1 LARVLAVAATLT
13 LLTIG
18 GMQHALAGGR
28 VAMVLAAE
36 EYSNFKPSEV
46 GVKRAEDIAE
56 QLRARGFEAFV
67 ATNPANAAARAV
79 LRDFAAKTAGADLAI
94 AILSGHGLS
103 SAGQTFFLP
112 TNVAIERSTDL
123 LSRGLSVTNIAQIV
137 GKARAGGVCFFMTT
151 PNFDKPVDGVDV
163 KPQFE
168 GEVPKTAVTAFSNS
182 AKIPISRMDAAA
194 GLAANEVIGLLQKQ
208 PRADLRQ
215 LIAACGSQQLG
226 AVFGAATPVDLSPPP
241 PSRPETTEPRRE
253 TPPPPPVSAANPP
266 ASPSDSTAALEA
278 LERLI
283 DPRQVRRIQTKLQQ
297 MGLYGGPIDAV
308 IGVLTRQAIKDYQRQ
323 KGVVET
329 GFLTPDQ
336 LEALTR

>member
-1 LARVLAVAATLT
+1 
-13 LLTIG
+13 
-18 GMQHALAGGR
+18 
-28 VAMVLAAE
+28 MVLAAE
-36 EYSNFKPSEV
+36 EYANFKPSEV
-46 GVKRAEDIAE
+46 GVKRGEDIAE
-56 QLRARGFEAFV
+56 QLRARGFETFV

-94 AILSGHGLS
+94 AILIGYGLS

-123 LSRGLSVTNIAQIV
+123 LSRGLSVTNIAQIT

-151 PNFDKPVDGVDV
+151 PNFAKPVDGVDV

-168 GEVPKTAVTAFSNS
+168 GEVPKSAATAFSNS

-194 GLAANEVIGLLQKQ
+194 GLAANEVVSLLQKQ

-215 LIAACGSQQLG
+215 LIATCGSQQLG
-226 AVFGAATPVDLSPPP
+226 AVFGAATPVDLSLPP
-241 PSRPETTEPRRE
+241 PSRPEAERRE
-253 TPPPPPVSAANPP
+253 PPPPPPAAAASPP
-266 ASPSDSTAALEA
+266 ATAPDATLEA

-308 IGVLTRQAIKDYQRQ
+308 IGVLTRQAIRDYQRQ
-323 KGVVET
+323 ERAAET
-329 GFLTPDQ
+329 GFLTPAQ

>member
-1 LARVLAVAATLT
+1 
-13 LLTIG
+13 
-18 GMQHALAGGR
+18 MQHALAGGR

-36 EYSNFKPSEV
+36 EYANFKPSDV
-46 GVKRAEDIAE
+46 GVKRGEDLAEL
-56 QLRARGFEAFV
+56 LRARGFETFV
-67 ATNPANAAARAV
+67 VTNPANAAARAT

-94 AILSGHGLS
+94 AVLIGHGLS

-112 TNVAIERSTDL
+112 TNVTIERSTDL

-151 PNFDKPVDGVDV
+151 PNFAKPVDGVDV

-168 GEVPKTAVTAFSNS
+168 GEIAKTAVAAFSNS

-226 AVFGAATPVDLSPPP
+226 AVFGVSASVDLALPPP
-241 PSRPETTEPRRE
+241 TRPETAEPRRE
-253 TPPPPPVSAANPP
+253 SPPPVAAVTPP
-266 ASPSDSTAALEA
+266 AAAGSDSTAALEA

-297 MGLYGGPIDAV
+297 MGLYSGPLDAV
-308 IGVLTRQAIKDYQRQ
+308 IGVLTRQAIKDYQHQ
-323 KGVVET
+323 KGAADS